1 MALSWSTVDEITHL
15 LFDTDSQHDIAFW
28 LYATASYCVARMGVE
43 LLLPGKVKGYTNQQ
57 YVVTLVHQVLV
68 LPTCAFGWAM
78 GWLDDAKVLIYLLTG
93 AYLASDSIVNYSP
106 VSGCVAGVEG
116 PPTFSWGVHAH
127 HLFTIALCALGTT
140 LPPWL
145 EDEGAICILVGEAGS
160 LWITVTLLWPTAL
173 NFRLRLLSFVL
184 SRVTGVAIA
193 LWIVVRLESA
203 ATQLVLLA
211 MMAGLVHD
219 NLRTSRAMIK
229 HARDA
234 AHGKAQA
241 GTWPL

>member
-1 MALSWSTVDEITHL
+1 MALSWSAVDEITHL

-78 GWLDDAKVLIYLLTG
+78 GWLDDAKVLIYLL
-93 AYLASDSIVNYSP
+93 
-106 VSGCVAGVEG
+106 
-116 PPTFSWGVHAH
+116 
-127 HLFTIALCALGTT
+127 TIALCALGTT

>member
-1 MALSWSTVDEITHL
+1 MYKR
-15 LFDTDSQHDIAFW
+15 Q
-28 LYATASYCVARMGVE
+28 
-43 LLLPGKVKGYTNQQ
+43 
-57 YVVTLVHQVLV
+57 
-68 LPTCAFGWAM
+68 
-78 GWLDDAKVLIYLLTG
+78 VLIYLLTG

>member
-1 MALSWSTVDEITHL
+1 MSDVKPCR
-15 LFDTDSQHDIAFW
+15 
-28 LYATASYCVARMGVE
+28 TASHAARR
-43 LLLPGKVKGYTNQQ
+43 Q
-57 YVVTLVHQVLV
+57 
-68 LPTCAFGWAM
+68 PTSFQLQRWTTACA
-78 GWLDDAKVLIYLLTG
+78 
-93 AYLASDSIVNYSP
+93 
-106 VSGCVAGVEG
+106 
-116 PPTFSWGVHAH
+116 TF
-127 HLFTIALCALGTT
+127 
-140 LPPWL
+140 
-145 EDEGAICILVGEAGS
+145 
-160 LWITVTLLWPTAL
+160 
-173 NFRLRLLSFVL
+173 